1 MNQLVVLSLGNGDLN
16 NGFPAVTA
24 ELWEANNPYPMKFTG
39 SLPAAPELPEL
50 YRAWQL
56 LYSALYSRRG
66 WNTRLEIEEADVTNV
81 SEVDFNDL
89 CQRLSERIN
98 AWLHSE
104 SFRNIDQQLR
114 TRLNFSDEIRFII
127 ETNDK
132 QLRRLPWHLWNFLE
146 HYSKAEVALST
157 PEYQRV
163 EKLSVKTPRTKV
175 AILAIL
181 GNSKGI
187 DVAQD
192 RAFLEELSEQAEIEF
207 LEEPKP
213 KTLHEKLWQEWDILF
228 FAGHSSSREKGV
240 IQLNQIDSLT
250 LDQLRFALKK
260 AIARG
265 LKLAIFNSCDGLG
278 LAQELADM
286 HIPQVIVMREPVPD
300 AIAHEFLKHFLVAFS
315 GGQSLYASVREAR
328 ERLQRLE
335 SQFPCATWLPT
346 ICQNPAEVPT
356 TWQEWCLAKEHNSAT
371 STTERQHRQ
380 LLPSRKRF
388 SKLLLA
394 SAAVTTLVMGGRWL
408 GLLQPV
414 ELQAYDQLLRLR
426 SDEAQDQR
434 LLIVTITESDFQ
446 LQEQQQRKGSL
457 SDRALARL
465 LEKLEPYQ
473 PRAIGLD
480 IYRDFPAD
488 SNQGNLTSRLK
499 KSDRFFAI
507 CKVSTPKL
515 NNPGIAPP
523 PEIPIERQGFSDFVQ
538 DSDGVLRRHL
548 LAMNP
553 DATSPCTTPYALSAQ
568 LAFRY
573 LRDEGIVA
581 QYTPQQELQI
591 GNVIFKRLR
600 SRMGGYQ
607 RMDDWG
613 YQILLNYRR
622 SYHSPL
628 EVAEKVTLQDVLA
641 GKVQPDKVKDRIIL
655 IGVTA
660 ESAGDRFATPYSTGQ
675 GTYEAMPG
683 VIVHAQMVSQI
694 LSAVK
699 DGRVLM
705 WVWAWW
711 GDILWVW
718 SWSVVG
724 GVVVWRFGSI
734 RWLGLASGVTFGLLY
749 GFSFGFLT
757 QGVWVPLVPA
767 AIASIATGGIM
778 LAQTSPRT
786 EVF

>member
-1 MNQLVVLSLGNGDLN
+1 MAKLVVLKLGNGDFQQ
-16 NGFPAVTA
+16 GFPVTLQIGDEGKRPSTEIA
-24 ELWEANNPYPMKFTG
+24 G
-39 SLPAAPELPEL
+39 RLPPAPDIPE
-50 YRAWQL
+50 YYDDW
-56 LYSALYSRRG
+56 LYSYHRLG
-66 WNTRLEIEEADVTNV
+66 LPLRLEAPAADVTNIAPFQECLTAASV
-81 SEVDFNDL
+81 LSNSLKDWLNSMEFREV
-89 CQRLSERIN
+89 R
-98 AWLHSE
+98 E
-104 SFRNIDQQLR
+104 SLLEKIMP
-114 TRLNFSDEIRFII
+114 SDEVRVILQADEFL
-127 ETNDK
+127 
-132 QLRRLPWHLWNFLE
+132 QRLPWHRWQFFE
-146 HYSKAEVALST
+146 RYPKAEIALS
-157 PEYQRV
+157 PHAYDRLD
-163 EKLSVKTPRTKV
+163 KSVSAKNKV
-175 AILAIL
+175 RILAIL
-181 GNSKGI
+181 GDSSGI
-187 DVAQD
+187 DIESD
-192 RAFLEELSEQAEIEF
+192 RAVLEQLPNAEIDF
-207 LEEPKP
+207 LVEPQRR
-213 KTLHEKLWQEWDILF
+213 EINNQLWEQSWDILF
-228 FAGHSSSREKGV
+228 FAGHSRSEGETGR
-240 IQLNQIDSLT
+240 IYINQTDSLMIGE
-250 LDQLRFALKK
+250 LRNGLKK
-260 AIARG
+260 AIQRG
-265 LKLAIFNSCDGLG
+265 LQLAIFNSCDGLG

-300 AIAHEFLKHFLVAFS
+300 AIAQEFLRHFLVAFS

-328 ERLQRLE
+328 ERLQTLE

-356 TWQEWCLAKEHNSAT
+356 TWQEWCSAKERDSARRKA
-371 STTERQHRQ
+371 ERQQRQ
-380 LLPSRKRF
+380 LLPSRKRC
-388 SKLLLA
+388 STLLLA
-394 SAAVTTLVMGGRWL
+394 STLITALVMGGRWL

-426 SDEAQDQR
+426 ADEAQDQR
-434 LLIVTITESDFQ
+434 LLIVTITEADFQ
-446 LQEQQQRKGSL
+446 LPEQQQRKGSL

-465 LEKLEPYQ
+465 LEKLEPHK

-480 IYRDFPAD
+480 IYRDFPVNQAD
-488 SNQGNLTSRLK
+488 LGNRLQN
-499 KSDRFFAI
+499 SDRFFAI

-515 NNPGIAPP
+515 NNPGIKPP
-523 PEIPIERQGFSDFVQ
+523 PEIPVQRQGFSDFVQ

-568 LAFRY
+568 LVFRY
-573 LRDEGIVA
+573 LKDEGIVA

-607 RMDDWG
+607 RVDDWG

-628 EVAEKVTLQDVLA
+628 EVAEKVTLKDVLA
-641 GKVQPDKVKDRIIL
+641 GKVQPDKVKNRIIL

-699 DGRVLM
+699 DGRSLM
-705 WVWAWW
+705 WVWPWW
-711 GDILWVW
+711 GDVLWVW
-718 SWSVVG
+718 GWSVVG

-734 RWLGLASGVTFGLLY
+734 RWLGLASGVTLGLLC
-749 GFSFGFLT
+749 GLSFGFST

-767 AIASIATGGIM
+767 AIALVATGGTM
-778 LAQTSPRT
+778 LARTSSST
-786 EVF
+786 KVF

>member
-89 CQRLSERIN
+89 CQRWNERIN
-98 AWLHSE
+98 AWLNSE

-114 TRLNFSDEIRFII
+114 TRLHFSDEIRFII

-132 QLRRLPWHLWNFLE
+132 QLRRLPWHLWNFFE

-157 PEYQRV
+157 SEYQRV
-163 EKLSVKTPRTKV
+163 EKSNIENQKAKV
-175 AILAIL
+175 RILAIL
-181 GNSKGI
+181 GNSQRINIGK
-187 DVAQD
+187 D
-192 RAFLEELSEQAEIEF
+192 RDLLEQLSEQADIEF

-213 KTLHEKLWQEWDILF
+213 EVLNDKLWQEWDILF
-228 FAGHSSSREKGV
+228 FAGHSSSRENGI
-240 IQLNQIDSLT
+240 IQLNQTDSLT
-250 LDQLRFALKK
+250 LDQLKFALKK

-300 AIAHEFLKHFLVAFS
+300 AIAQEFLRHFLVAFS

-328 ERLQRLE
+328 ERLQTLE

-356 TWQEWCLAKEHNSAT
+356 TWQEWCSAKERDSARRKA
-371 STTERQHRQ
+371 ERQQRQ
-380 LLPSRKRF
+380 LLPSRKRC
-388 SKLLLA
+388 STLLLA
-394 SAAVTTLVMGGRWL
+394 STLITALVMGGRWL

-426 SDEAQDQR
+426 ADEAQDQR
-434 LLIVTITESDFQ
+434 LLIVTITEADFQ
-446 LQEQQQRKGSL
+446 LPEQQQRKGSL

-465 LEKLEPYQ
+465 LEKLEPHK

-480 IYRDFPAD
+480 IYRDFPVNQAD
-488 SNQGNLTSRLK
+488 LGNRLQN
-499 KSDRFFAI
+499 SDRFFAI

-515 NNPGIAPP
+515 NNPGIKPP
-523 PEIPIERQGFSDFVQ
+523 PEIPVQRQGFSDFVQ

-568 LAFRY
+568 LVFRY
-573 LRDEGIVA
+573 LKDEGIVA

-607 RMDDWG
+607 RVDDWG

-628 EVAEKVTLQDVLA
+628 EVAEKVTLKDVLA
-641 GKVQPDKVKDRIIL
+641 GKVQPDKVKNRIIL

-699 DGRVLM
+699 DGRSLM
-705 WVWAWW
+705 WVWPWW
-711 GDILWVW
+711 GDVLWVW
-718 SWSVVG
+718 GWSVVG

-734 RWLGLASGVTFGLLY
+734 RWLGLASGVTLGLLC
-749 GFSFGFLT
+749 GLSFGFST

-767 AIASIATGGIM
+767 AIALVATGGTM
-778 LAQTSPRT
+778 LARTSSST
-786 EVF
+786 KVF